1 METESDSA
9 VVVLGGGISG
19 LAAARTL
26 RDQGQKFVLLEKCPT
41 FGGLTRTI
49 SVNEF
54 CFDYTGHFLHL
65 SKYPT
70 PADIPYANLNNED
83 WVRVFRKSCCYVGGR
98 FVTAPIQYNLRELAP
113 ELLTKCIDSYNC
125 RPALSI
131 NNSNTFREYIVSGF
145 GQELADLFLI
155 PQNEKTM
162 AISLD
167 RLSHRAVR
175 RFFPSPDDALVRK
188 GMSDAGGQED
198 RASGYNSQFWYP
210 KTGGIDRLVAGLRCG
225 LTNCLPNQEIAKI
238 DVQRRTVT
246 SSKGDAFN
254 WKAIFS
260 SIPLKRLCEL
270 TSDRE
275 LVEASRCLS
284 FSSSIC
290 FDIGIRGSLPPQF
303 EGIHWVY
310 VPDRSIP
317 FYRVGFYSNISHGT
331 CSADH
336 SGIYVEVGM
345 PSADLA
351 AADVSGY
358 WQRRVLNALEALGW
372 IRSRDIDCAVAHTI
386 PCAYVHHTPE
396 RDSAVD
402 FIVSR
407 LRSENIVPIGR
418 YGLWDYTSMEDS
430 MESAREAVMN
440 SGYAD

>member
-1 METESDSA
+1 MKVSGDLP

-19 LAAARTL
+19 LTAARTL
-26 RDQGQKFVLLEKCPT
+26 HDKGQRFVLLEKCPT

-49 SVNEF
+49 AVNEF

-65 SKYPT
+65 SKYLT
-70 PADIPYANLNNED
+70 PEDIPYANLNNED

-98 FVTAPIQYNLRELAP
+98 FVTAPIQYNLRDLAP

-125 RPALSI
+125 RPALPT
-131 NNSNTFREYIVSGF
+131 NNSSTFREYIVSGF
-145 GQELADLFLI
+145 GQELAELFLI

-175 RFFPSPDDALVRK
+175 RFFPMPDDALVRK
-188 GMSDAGGQED
+188 GMAAAEEQED
-198 RASGYNSQFWYP
+198 RAGGYNSQFWYP
-210 KTGGIDRLVAGLRCG
+210 KTGGIDMLVAGLRCG
-225 LTNCLPNQEIAKI
+225 LTNCVPNQEVAKI
-238 DVQRRTVT
+238 DTQRHTVT
-246 SSKGDAFN
+246 SSQGSTFN

-260 SIPLKRLCEL
+260 SIPLKLLCRL
-270 TSDRE
+270 TSDLE
-275 LVEASRCLS
+275 LIEASRSLS

-290 FDIGIRGSLPPQF
+290 FDIGVHGSLPPEF
-303 EGIHWVY
+303 EGVHWVY

-317 FYRVGFYSNISHGT
+317 FYRVGFYSNISRGT
-331 CSADH
+331 CTADH
-336 SGIYVEVGM
+336 SGIYVEVGI

-351 AADVSGY
+351 SADVSGY
-358 WQRRVLNALEALGW
+358 WQRRVLNALETLGW

-396 RDSAVD
+396 RDSAVE

-407 LRSENIVPIGR
+407 LRSKNIFPIGR

-430 MESAREAVMN
+430 MESARSTVMN